1 MNKSVKLKKVN
12 DFKGFVIRVYHI
24 PNKCDTLSTK
34 KSLTKRESMPLN
46 GVLTTSKN
54 RKISRIRFTFTAPG
68 IFSPYRRCP

>member
-1 MNKSVKLKKVN
+1 
-12 DFKGFVIRVYHI
+12 
-24 PNKCDTLSTK
+24 
-34 KSLTKRESMPLN
+34 MPLN